1 LTQFGPI
8 DPDLAAVVICE
19 AVAKSRHVRSRSNGR
34 ARLQAARAA
43 ERGGGGNGRRRA
55 AAGSPARH
63 SSRVP
68 GNGLGRGQ
76 PLREARRT
84 ANGSRAA
91 VLAETQRR
99 ERSAR
104 RSGGASTATAPRRC
118 GAWVRRQAARGCL
131 LPPCAAPGWL
141 HGDER
146 AAMAA
151 LPRRRWARVPAA
163 CGGSEGGG

>member
-1 LTQFGPI
+1 M
-8 DPDLAAVVICE
+8 DPDLAAVVICG
-19 AVAKSRHVRSRSNGR
+19 AVAKSRHVRSISNGR
-34 ARLQAARAA
+34 ARLQAAAA
-43 ERGGGGNGRRRA
+43 AKRGSGGNGQRRA
-55 AAGSPARH
+55 ATGSLARP

-68 GNGLGRGQ
+68 SHGLGLGR

-84 ANGSRAA
+84 ANRSRAA
-91 VLAETQRR
+91 VLAETRR
-99 ERSAR
+99 RGRSAR
-104 RSGGASTATAPRRC
+104 RSGGASPVMAPRRC
-118 GAWVRRQAARGCL
+118 GARVRRQAARGCI

-146 AAMAA
+146 AATAA